1 MNDAFAL
8 ADSSLAL
15 SMGRGGYPMNSPT
28 KERELK
34 WRVAPSVRLSFDR
47 DGCVLLDTKKGVFYG
62 ANMLGSKIWELIRE
76 SPDDVAVENLLNRLP
91 ADIEVS
97 SREQLARDVEEYLL
111 TLAAQGLL
119 VQSRVA

>member
-1 MNDAFAL
+1 
-8 ADSSLAL
+8 
-15 SMGRGGYPMNSPT
+15 MNSPT